1 MLHVSFQEVFSK
13 IGVRIVFPKGQLS
26 THNRYGS
33 PFKVADGKS
42 EASSK
47 EVSVTNGS
55 RYSGMDQVKF
65 VEDRQAI
72 KSSQ

>member
-1 MLHVSFQEVFSK
+1 MHHVSFQEVFSK

-26 THNRYGS
+26 IHNCYGS
-33 PFKVADGKS
+33 PFKVADGKP

-72 KSSQ
+72 KSSK